1 MQYCDGETLQ
11 DFLEKTNAPDA
22 RNCEKLKW
30 KIFRQVLEA
39 VHYLHSREIIHRD
52 IKPDNIF
59 LDHNKDARLGD
70 FGLAKRI
77 HPHNKKDNQN
87 MVGGGASGEVNP
99 YDLLQIPDNNKL
111 TGK

>member
-1 MQYCDGETLQ
+1 MQ
-11 DFLEKTNAPDA
+11 DFLEKQPCSDV
-22 RNCEKLKW
+22 KLKW

-39 VHYLHSREIIHRD
+39 VHYLHSRDIIHRD

-77 HPHNKKDNQN
+77 HPHTK
-87 MVGGGASGEVNP
+87 
-99 YDLLQIPDNNKL
+99 NNN
-111 TGK
+111 